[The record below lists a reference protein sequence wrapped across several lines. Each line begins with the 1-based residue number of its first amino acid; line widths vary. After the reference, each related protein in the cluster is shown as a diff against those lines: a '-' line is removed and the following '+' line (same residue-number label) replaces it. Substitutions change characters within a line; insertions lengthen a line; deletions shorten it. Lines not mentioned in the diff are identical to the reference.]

1 MALTFFGLT
10 SNQASEVRKN
20 LFTQIHE
27 IVFHGKGGYDWYTVY
42 NMPLWLRKYT
52 FSQIQKFHKDS
63 NDAIEA
69 AQSKNTNKQ
78 TAIGADGKINP
89 QAFKKPTSSSYK

>member
-1 MALTFFGLT
+1 
-10 SNQASEVRKN
+10 
-20 LFTQIHE
+20 
-27 IVFHGKGGYDWYTVY
+27 
-42 NMPLWLRKYT
+42 MPLWLRKYT
-52 FSQIQKFHKDS
+52 FSQIQNFYKEEKDS
-63 NDAIEA
+63 IEA